1 MTDAIQIQ
9 KMLENLQS
17 QVKMVEA
24 YAAPY
29 VNKLGNLQNGIAP
42 QVESPI
48 SQAQEVQ
55 QNTEQLSALNSLQ
68 SLPLPKQQ
76 EMLLKMYDEFAITDD
91 GKALA
96 AGFSKFARYIQS
108 KVAKQS

>member
-1 MTDAIQIQ
+1 
-9 KMLENLQS
+9 MLENLQS

-29 VNKLGNLQNGIAP
+29 VNKLGNPQNGIEPP
-42 QVESPI
+42 QESTI
-48 SQAQEVQ
+48 SQESVVQ
-55 QNTEQLSALNSLQ
+55 QSNEQLSTINDLQ
-68 SLPLPKQQ
+68 NLPLPKQQ

-96 AGFSKFARYIQS
+96 ANFSKFARFIQS